1 MKRLSKPPI
10 FLIPAVVLLVPGCG
24 TVPVTSS
31 PTSEDAVRETIA
43 VQELR
48 RDVADLRNSVELQ
61 RRSLEQLRQRQRQ
74 RYEDLDARL
83 RQREQVA
90 RRAGQDQQLA
100 YGQGS
105 AGDGPVRND
114 AGQGPATSERQDQS
128 TARVSEQQVYGQQG
142 VARESPREEA
152 SDRGSTQGL
161 QTASRSQSPGA
172 IQGGTDRRKIASAEE
187 QAAYDEAFELLTQ
200 SRYADAVIKFRSLI
214 ENFPRGALIDDA
226 QYWIGE
232 AYYVVRDFEKAWEA
246 FRAVVSRY
254 PESERMPEAMLKLGY
269 IQAESG
275 RAQKARRTLN
285 QVISQYPG
293 SRVAISAETRLS
305 QIR

>member
-1 MKRLSKPPI
+1 MKWLSRRSVTM
-10 FLIPAVVLLVPGCG
+10 IPVMVLLVPGCG
-24 TVPVTSS
+24 TVPVTPAS
-31 PTSEDAVRETIA
+31 TSEDAVRETIA

-48 RDVADLRNSVELQ
+48 REVAQLRNSVELQ
-61 RRSLEQLRQRQRQ
+61 RNSLEQLRERQW
-74 RYEDLDARL
+74 YEDLDARL
-83 RQREQVA
+83 RQRERLA
-90 RRAGQDQQLA
+90 RRAGQDKQLA

-105 AGDGPVRND
+105 AGDGRVRSD
-114 AGQGPATSERQDQS
+114 ARQGPATTGRQDQS
-128 TARVSEQQVYGQQG
+128 TARVSDEQVYGQQG
-142 VARESPREEA
+142 VARESSREDEA
-152 SDRGSTQGL
+152 ARESTQGL
-161 QTASRSQSPGA
+161 KTASRQQSPGA
-172 IQGGTDRRKIASAEE
+172 IQRAAERRKIASADE

-200 SRYADAVIKFRSLI
+200 SRYADAVLKFRSLI

-232 AYYVVRDFEKAWEA
+232 AYYVVRDFQKAGEA
-246 FRAVVSRY
+246 FRAVVNGY

-269 IQAESG
+269 IQAETG
-275 RAQKARRTLN
+275 RTQKARRTLN